1 MTISM
6 HSASAPAFARML
18 GNMLVWLDKAQA
30 HAEAR
35 RFDSANYLG
44 LRLAPDMLPLVKQV
58 QIASD
63 AAKGCMGRLA
73 GQELPKW
80 DDSEA
85 SLDDLRARIRKTLD
99 YVQSFQPSQIDGS
112 EDREVVIPLRNRD
125 PLTFTGEAYLRHWA
139 LPNFYFHA
147 TTLYA
152 LLRHAGVDLGKGDYL
167 GA

>member
-6 HSASAPAFARML
+6 HSASAPAFVRML
-18 GNMLVWLDKAQA
+18 GNMLVWLDKAEA
-30 HAEAR
+30 HAQAR
-35 RFDSANYLG
+35 NFDSANYLG

-85 SLDDLRARIRKTLD
+85 SLADLRARIRKTLD

-112 EDREVVIPLRNRD
+112 ENREVVIPLRNRD